1 MAQREVY
8 EEVIGRYMQA
18 LANCDLDGLC
28 SLFSEDAQVY
38 SPLLGWV
45 DPRLFFEKMCRLS
58 DLSASWQKAHNTL
71 MSCEDK
77 PVMVKHFT
85 YHWAV
90 KDGRSTTF
98 EVCDVFEFD
107 ENNRIVRETILY
119 DTYQLRED
127 MGGNPLL
134 EDDGH

>member
-28 SLFSEDAQVY
+28 ALFSEDAQVY

-58 DLSASWQKAHNTL
+58 DLSAS
-71 MSCEDK
+71 
-77 PVMVKHFT
+77 
-85 YHWAV
+85 
-90 KDGRSTTF
+90 
-98 EVCDVFEFD
+98 
-107 ENNRIVRETILY
+107 
-119 DTYQLRED
+119 
-127 MGGNPLL
+127 
-134 EDDGH
+134 